1 MGTTINK
8 HAPERRVRVVRVVLG
23 DEAQHGCR
31 WTAILSITI
40 WIGCAPQTSNKC
52 AGRTETD
59 SGTRAGIPAEMAE
72 KMKALERENREPCQG
87 HGFSRKASASIT
99 PPEPMA

>member
-1 MGTTINK
+1 MSTTTNEC
-8 HAPERRVRVVRVVLG
+8 APDRRERVVRLILG
-23 DEAQHGCR
+23 NEGQHECR
-31 WTAILSITI
+31 WAAILSITI
-40 WIGCAPQTSNKC
+40 WTGCAPQTLNGC

-59 SGTRAGIPAEMAE
+59 SGTRAGMPAEMAE